1 MLAHFALSGGSRG
14 TRIWGVGCEQGGAG
28 QLLRTRA
35 TYLVAL
41 GLRVEQVAYALVVD
55 LQVAH
60 LRERSS
66 RNNGLGREQVPRS
79 GPGRNGRAKG
89 QCNAG
94 SRAMALSSVGHGSSG
109 GRTSTL

>member
-1 MLAHFALSGGSRG
+1 MLAHFALSGGSRAHARG
-14 TRIWGVGCEQGGAG
+14 ESAVSKAV